1 MTLFHGGGPPR
12 CVPIG
17 GWSWLVIFVI
27 ALGCRPSTQ
36 GPTRYSIKGSV
47 SFRGQPVPIGRI
59 VFEPDAK
66 AGKDGPPAV
75 AEVLNGRYE
84 TGLRFGGVGG
94 PHIVVIEGFDSPGPG
109 GLGPDDAAKPLF
121 PEYRTTVE
129 LPREGSTQD
138 FDVPE
143 HHGLK
148 KLKP

>member
-1 MTLFHGGGPPR
+1 MRRLSRGGPRR
-12 CVPIG
+12 CACMGVWP
-17 GWSWLVIFVI
+17 WFSMFVI
-27 ALGCRPSTQ
+27 ALGCTPAAK

-47 SFRGQPVPIGRI
+47 AFRDQPVPMGRI

-75 AEVLNGRYE
+75 AEILNGRYE

-94 PHIVVIEGFDSPGPG
+94 PHVVIIEGFESPGPG
-109 GLGPDDAAKPLF
+109 GLGPDETAKPLF

-129 LPREGSTQD
+129 LPREGSTQN

-143 HHGLK
+143 RHGLK
-148 KLKP
+148 KHKP